1 MFTIVRCVSD
11 YDANLGVSVNEVLYA
26 VRQCLEKPNFRVGIF
41 IKSPEVRRQCLEF
54 VAHVLNEVED
64 YNPQGYI
71 FGAGSPIT
79 IHNGSQIRFPIPTD
93 NARGHRFYM
102 TLSDDDIDPTIKK
115 TVIEHSIRPY
125 TRVDFAETTDLTAKL
140 LGHWDSGERH
150 YRVRNNA
157 RF

>member
-26 VRQCLEKPNFRVGIF
+26 VRQCLEKPNFRVGVF

-64 YNPQGYI
+64 YNLS
-71 FGAGSPIT
+71 GACSLIT
-79 IHNGSQIRFPIPTD
+79 IRNGSQIRFPIPTD
-93 NARGHRFYM
+93 NARGHRLCM
-102 TLSDDDIDPTIKK
+102 TLSDDDIDPIIKRTI
-115 TVIEHSIRPY
+115 IEPLIRPY
-125 TRVDFAETTDLTAKL
+125 TRVDFAKTTDLTAKF
-140 LGHWDSGERH
+140 LGCWDSGERH

>member
-11 YDANLGVSVNEVLYA
+11 YDADLGVSVNEVLYA
-26 VRQCLEKPNFRVGIF
+26 VRQCLEKPYFSVGVF
-41 IKSPEVRRQCLEF
+41 IKSPVVRRQCLEF
-54 VAHVLNEVED
+54 VAHILNEVED
-64 YNPQGYI
+64 YNPRDYLP
-71 FGAGSPIT
+71 GACPTIT
-79 IHNGSQIRFPIPTD
+79 LHNGSQVRFPIPTD

-115 TVIEHSIRPY
+115 TVIEHLIRPY
-125 TRVDFAETTDLTAKL
+125 TRVDFTKTTDLTTKIL
-140 LGHWDSGERH
+140 RIRDSDERH